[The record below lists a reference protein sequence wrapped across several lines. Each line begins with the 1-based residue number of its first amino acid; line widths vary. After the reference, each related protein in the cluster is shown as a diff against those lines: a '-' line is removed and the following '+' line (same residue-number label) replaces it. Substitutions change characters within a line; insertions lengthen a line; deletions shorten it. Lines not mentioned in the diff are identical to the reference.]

1 MKEIRLYDYQEEMM
15 ERIDMA
21 FRSYQSVMVQ
31 MPTGTGKTILLAEVV
46 KREKLKGKNPEKVK
60 NEKLKVKNPCVWI
73 VVHRW
78 ELVDQIEKTLA
89 KQLDFSLFTFP
100 FSLKPRVFSIQW
112 LSKHYHELEEKP
124 SLIIIDEAHHAV
136 AKTYKEVMDAY
147 PEARKMGLTAT
158 PCRLDRRGFT
168 DLFDVLLQSW
178 PTKKFIA
185 DGRLSLYDYMSIKAD
200 SIDQRV
206 VLGLTKRGAD
216 GDFSLKEMS
225 EKLDVQPSIE
235 RLCDTILRYAPNK
248 KGIVYAIDIKHA
260 EHIAEY
266 YREHGLNA
274 VAISSKTPAEERKR
288 IIEIFR
294 NTNDHELSND
304 LNTKDHEL
312 SNDLN
317 TNDHELSTNLTTNCH
332 ELSSNCR
339 QFKTQNSK
347 IQNRLCRQ
355 FKTQNSKLKILITV
369 DLFGEGFDCP
379 DVEFIQLA
387 RPTLSLAKYLQQVG
401 RGMRVF
407 EGKKFCLILDNVG
420 LYRLFGLPSDERD
433 WQSMFEGQIAGKGNI
448 TQAEE
453 QYGVVAYSIRDE
465 RQRITSDN
473 QTELITVMT
482 HEGQRM
488 DLDAAYG
495 YEIKE
500 NEDGLL
506 GIVDKD
512 GNEVLPCVYNK
523 VELKAYGIA
532 KLHSR
537 RKIDRERPWIDLWN
551 GIRFVRRP
559 KMERCGYLDFC
570 TTDGIKLYPRVK
582 TRKMGDDDFVLPDAL
597 TYGIDKGVQFRTF
610 YIQPSEPDKLYSF
623 KDKMDDVQL
632 WEDEYGNWVY
642 KKGNEALLHQISKEE
657 WQAKKDVWT
666 EDVER
671 YNNNVSQNIM
681 YFKPKI
687 NLKHT
692 YGYTSR
698 LLSDFE
704 EIDMRIEQRPNGTVQ
719 VYYRENKFCT
729 RKSAGVYAKV
739 FPQAYDIRVVQNV
752 DGKYLIRT
760 KMFEPFEK
768 PEPKYDFAELLD
780 NVILHF
786 IEKGKDYW
794 VYLENNVC
802 FMKKPELVTIGFLNF
817 FKMDNV
823 YVEMSPFNN
832 QTYRR
837 AEIRMDKDIC
847 FLGNKDVLSKPLSRC
862 WRKHY
867 YIYRRYTDGKRFIL
881 SESKNVEE
889 CDALY
894 DLYYDGENPPIFKKR
909 KKSCEL

>member
-1 MKEIRLYDYQEEMM
+1 MKEIRLYNYQAEMK
-15 ERIDMA
+15 ERIDVA
-21 FRSYQSVMVQ
+21 FRSYRSVMVQ
-31 MPTGTGKTILLAEVV
+31 MPTGTGKTVLLSEVV
-46 KREKLKGKNPEKVK
+46 KGEEQR
-60 NEKLKVKNPCVWI
+60 VKNPWVWI
-73 VVHRW
+73 VVHRR
-78 ELVDQIEKTLA
+78 ELVEQIRDTLDSMLSCPYST
-89 KQLDFSLFTFP
+89 LDTTSPLL
-100 FSLKPRVFSIQW
+100 SENSRIKVMSIQW
-112 LSKHYHELEEKP
+112 LSRHYQDMAEKP
-124 SLIIIDEAHHAV
+124 SLIVIDEAHHAV
-136 AKTYKEVMDAY
+136 AKTYAEVMNAY
-147 PEARKMGLTAT
+147 PEARKLGVTAT
-158 PCRLDRRGFT
+158 PCRLNKKGFT

-200 SIDQRV
+200 SIDQRMV
-206 VLGLTKRGAD
+206 FGLTKRGAD

-235 RLCDTILRYAPNK
+235 RLCDTILRYASNK

-260 EHIAEY
+260 EHIAEQ
-266 YREHGLNA
+266 YRVHGIHA
-274 VAISSKTPAEERKR
+274 VAISSKTPNDERR
-288 IIEIFR
+288 
-294 NTNDHELSND
+294 
-304 LNTKDHEL
+304 
-312 SNDLN
+312 
-317 TNDHELSTNLTTNCH
+317 LTIDN
-332 ELSSNCR
+332 
-339 QFKTQNSK
+339 FKAGL
-347 IQNRLCRQ
+347 IQVLVN
-355 FKTQNSKLKILITV
+355 V

-433 WQSMFEGQIAGKGNI
+433 WLSMFEGQIAGKGNI

-453 QYGVVAYSIRDE
+453 QYGVVAYSIREE
-465 RQRITSDN
+465 RLSITSDS

-495 YEIKE
+495 YEIKG

-551 GIRFVRRP
+551 GVRFVRRP
-559 KMERCGYLDFC
+559 KMEHYGYLDFC

-582 TRKMGDDDFVLPDAL
+582 TRRMGDDDFVLPDAL
-597 TYGIDKGVQFRTF
+597 TYGIDKGLQFRTF

-632 WEDEYGNWVY
+632 WEDECGNWGY
-642 KKGNEALLHQISKEE
+642 KKGNEALLHLISKEE

-666 EDVER
+666 EDVEK
-671 YNNNVSQNIM
+671 YDNNVCQNIM

-687 NLKHT
+687 DMKYT
-692 YGYTSR
+692 YCYTSR

-704 EIDMRIEQRPNGTVQ
+704 EIDLRTEQRTNGTVQ
-719 VYYRENKFCT
+719 VYYRENNFCT

-752 DGKYLIRT
+752 NGKYLIRT

-768 PEPKYDFAELLD
+768 PEPEYDFAELLD
-780 NVILHF
+780 NVILHY

-802 FMKKPELVTIGFLNF
+802 FLKKPELVTIGFLNF

-837 AEIRMDKDIC
+837 TEIRMDKDIC
-847 FLGNKDVLSKPLSRC
+847 FLGNKEVLFKPLSKF

-867 YIYRRYTDGKRFIL
+867 YIYRRYADGKRFIL
-881 SESKNVEE
+881 SESEHVEE

-909 KKSCEL
+909 KKRYEL

>member
-1 MKEIRLYDYQEEMM
+1 MKEIRLYNYQTEMK
-15 ERIDMA
+15 ERIDVA
-21 FRSYQSVMVQ
+21 FRSYRSVMVQ
-31 MPTGTGKTILLAEVV
+31 MPTGTGKTVLLSEVV
-46 KREKLKGKNPEKVK
+46 KSEEQR
-60 NEKLKVKNPCVWI
+60 VKNPWVWI
-73 VVHRW
+73 VVHRR
-78 ELVDQIEKTLA
+78 ELVEQIRDTLDTMLSCPYST
-89 KQLDFSLFTFP
+89 LDTTSPLL
-100 FSLKPRVFSIQW
+100 SENSRIKVMSIQW
-112 LSKHYHELEEKP
+112 LSRHYQDMAEKP
-124 SLIIIDEAHHAV
+124 SLIVIDEAHHAV
-136 AKTYKEVMDAY
+136 AKTYAEVMNAY
-147 PEARKMGLTAT
+147 PEARKLGVTAT
-158 PCRLDRRGFT
+158 PCRLNKKGFT

-200 SIDQRV
+200 SIDQRMV
-206 VLGLTKRGAD
+206 FGLTKRGAD

-235 RLCDTILRYAPNK
+235 RLCDTILRYASNK
-248 KGIVYAIDIKHA
+248 KGIVYAIDINHA
-260 EHIAEY
+260 EHIAEQ
-266 YREHGLNA
+266 YRVHGIHA
-274 VAISSKTPAEERKR
+274 VAISSKTPNDERR
-288 IIEIFR
+288 
-294 NTNDHELSND
+294 
-304 LNTKDHEL
+304 
-312 SNDLN
+312 
-317 TNDHELSTNLTTNCH
+317 LTIDN
-332 ELSSNCR
+332 
-339 QFKTQNSK
+339 FKAGL
-347 IQNRLCRQ
+347 IQVLVN
-355 FKTQNSKLKILITV
+355 V

-433 WQSMFEGQIAGKGNI
+433 WLSMFEGQIAGKGNI

-453 QYGVVAYSIRDE
+453 QYGVVAYSIREE
-465 RQRITSDN
+465 RLSITSDS

-495 YEIKE
+495 YEIKG

-551 GIRFVRRP
+551 GVRFVRRP
-559 KMERCGYLDFC
+559 KMEHCGYLDFC

-582 TRKMGDDDFVLPDAL
+582 TRRMGDDDFVLPDAL
-597 TYGIDKGVQFRTF
+597 KYGIDKGLQFRTF

-632 WEDEYGNWVY
+632 WEDECGNWGY
-642 KKGNEALLHQISKEE
+642 KKGNEALLHLISKEE

-671 YNNNVSQNIM
+671 FNNNVCQNIM

-687 NLKHT
+687 DMKYT

-704 EIDMRIEQRPNGTVQ
+704 EIDLRTEQRTNGTVQ
-719 VYYRENKFCT
+719 VYYRENNFCT

-752 DGKYLIRT
+752 NGKYLIRT

-768 PEPKYDFAELLD
+768 PEPEYDFAELLD
-780 NVILHF
+780 NVILHY

-802 FMKKPELVTIGFLNF
+802 FLKKPELVTIGFLNF
-817 FKMDNV
+817 FEMDNV

-847 FLGNKDVLSKPLSRC
+847 FLGNKEVLFKPLSKF

-867 YIYRRYTDGKRFIL
+867 YIYRRYADGKRFIL
-881 SESKNVEE
+881 SESEHVEE

-909 KKSCEL
+909 KKRYEL

>member
-1 MKEIRLYDYQEEMM
+1 MKEIRLYNYQAEMK
-15 ERIDMA
+15 ERIDVA
-21 FRSYQSVMVQ
+21 FRSYRSVMVQ
-31 MPTGTGKTILLAEVV
+31 MPTGTGKTVLLSEVV
-46 KREKLKGKNPEKVK
+46 KGEEQR
-60 NEKLKVKNPCVWI
+60 VKNPWVWI
-73 VVHRW
+73 VVHRR
-78 ELVDQIEKTLA
+78 ELVEQIRYTLNTMLSCPYST
-89 KQLDFSLFTFP
+89 LDTTSSLL
-100 FSLKPRVFSIQW
+100 SENSRIKVMSIQW
-112 LSKHYHELEEKP
+112 LSRHYQDMAEKP
-124 SLIIIDEAHHAV
+124 SLIVIDEAHHAV
-136 AKTYKEVMDAY
+136 AKTYAEVMNAY
-147 PEARKMGLTAT
+147 PEARKLGVTAT
-158 PCRLDRRGFT
+158 PCRLNKKGFT

-200 SIDQRV
+200 SIDQRMV
-206 VLGLTKRGAD
+206 FGLTKRGAD

-235 RLCDTILRYAPNK
+235 RLCDTILRYASNK

-260 EHIAEY
+260 EHIAEQ
-266 YREHGLNA
+266 YRVHGIHA
-274 VAISSKTPAEERKR
+274 VAISSKTPNDERR
-288 IIEIFR
+288 
-294 NTNDHELSND
+294 
-304 LNTKDHEL
+304 
-312 SNDLN
+312 
-317 TNDHELSTNLTTNCH
+317 LTIDK
-332 ELSSNCR
+332 
-339 QFKTQNSK
+339 FKAGL
-347 IQNRLCRQ
+347 IQVLVN
-355 FKTQNSKLKILITV
+355 V

-420 LYRLFGLPSDERD
+420 LYRLVGLPSDERD
-433 WQSMFEGQIAGKGNI
+433 WLSMFEGQIAGKGNI

-453 QYGVVAYSIRDE
+453 QYGVVAYSIREE
-465 RQRITSDN
+465 RLSITSDS

-495 YEIKE
+495 YEIKG

-551 GIRFVRRP
+551 GVRFVRRP
-559 KMERCGYLDFC
+559 KMEHYGYLDFC

-582 TRKMGDDDFVLPDAL
+582 TRRMGDDDFVLPDAL
-597 TYGIDKGVQFRTF
+597 TYGIDKGLQFRTF

-704 EIDMRIEQRPNGTVQ
+704 EIDMRIEQRTNGTVQ
-719 VYYRENKFCT
+719 VYYRENIFCT

-847 FLGNKDVLSKPLSRC
+847 FLGNKDVLFKPLSRY

-909 KKSCEL
+909 KKSYEL

>member
-1 MKEIRLYDYQEEMM
+1 MKEIRLYNYQTEMK
-15 ERIDMA
+15 ERIDVA
-21 FRSYQSVMVQ
+21 FRSYRSVMVQ
-31 MPTGTGKTILLAEVV
+31 MPTGTGKTVLLSEVV
-46 KREKLKGKNPEKVK
+46 KSEERR
-60 NEKLKVKNPCVWI
+60 VKNPWVWI
-73 VVHRW
+73 VVHRR
-78 ELVDQIEKTLA
+78 ELVEQIRDTLNTMLSCPYST
-89 KQLDFSLFTFP
+89 LDTTSPLL
-100 FSLKPRVFSIQW
+100 SENSRIKVMSIQW
-112 LSKHYHELEEKP
+112 LSRHYQDMAEKP
-124 SLIIIDEAHHAV
+124 SLIVIDEAHHAV
-136 AKTYKEVMDAY
+136 AKTYAEVMNAY
-147 PEARKMGLTAT
+147 PEAKKLGVTAT
-158 PCRLDRRGFT
+158 PCRLNKKGFT

-200 SIDQRV
+200 SIDQRMV
-206 VLGLTKRGAD
+206 FGLTKRGAD

-260 EHIAEY
+260 EHIAEQ
-266 YREHGLNA
+266 YRVHGIHA
-274 VAISSKTPAEERKR
+274 VAISSKTPNDERR
-288 IIEIFR
+288 
-294 NTNDHELSND
+294 
-304 LNTKDHEL
+304 
-312 SNDLN
+312 
-317 TNDHELSTNLTTNCH
+317 LTIDK
-332 ELSSNCR
+332 
-339 QFKTQNSK
+339 FKAGL
-347 IQNRLCRQ
+347 IQVLVN
-355 FKTQNSKLKILITV
+355 V

-433 WQSMFEGQIAGKGNI
+433 WLSMFEGQIAGKGNI

-453 QYGVVAYSIRDE
+453 QYGVVAYSIREE
-465 RQRITSDN
+465 RLSITSDS

-488 DLDAAYG
+488 NLDAAYG
-495 YEIKE
+495 YEIKG

-512 GNEVLPCVYNK
+512 GNEVEPCVYNK

-551 GIRFVRRP
+551 GVRFVRRP
-559 KMERCGYLDFC
+559 KMEHCGYLDFC

-582 TRKMGDDDFVLPDAL
+582 TRRMGDDDFVLPDAL
-597 TYGIDKGVQFRTF
+597 TYGIDKGLQFRTF

-632 WEDEYGNWVY
+632 WEDECGNWGY
-642 KKGNEALLHQISKEE
+642 KKGNEALLHLISKEK

-671 YNNNVSQNIM
+671 FNNNVSQNIM

-687 NLKHT
+687 DMKYT

-704 EIDMRIEQRPNGTVQ
+704 EIDLRTEQRTNGTVQ
-719 VYYRENKFCT
+719 VYYRENNFCT

-752 DGKYLIRT
+752 NGKYLIRT
-760 KMFEPFEK
+760 KMFESFEK
-768 PEPKYDFAELLD
+768 PEPEYDFAELLD
-780 NVILHF
+780 NVILHY

-802 FMKKPELVTIGFLNF
+802 FLKKPELVTIGFLKF

-847 FLGNKDVLSKPLSRC
+847 FLGNKEVLFKPLSKF

-867 YIYRRYTDGKRFIL
+867 YIYRRYADGKRFIL
-881 SESKNVEE
+881 SESEHVEE

-909 KKSCEL
+909 KKRYEL

>member
-1 MKEIRLYDYQEEMM
+1 MKEIRLYNYQTEMK
-15 ERIDMA
+15 ERIDVA
-21 FRSYQSVMVQ
+21 FRSYRSVMVQ
-31 MPTGTGKTILLAEVV
+31 MPTGTGKTVLLSEVV
-46 KREKLKGKNPEKVK
+46 KGEEQR
-60 NEKLKVKNPCVWI
+60 VKNPWVWI
-73 VVHRW
+73 VVHRR
-78 ELVDQIEKTLA
+78 ELVEQIRDTLDTMLSCPYST
-89 KQLDFSLFTFP
+89 LDTTSPLL
-100 FSLKPRVFSIQW
+100 SENSRIKVMSIQW
-112 LSKHYHELEEKP
+112 LSRHYQDMAEKP
-124 SLIIIDEAHHAV
+124 SLIVIDEAHHAV
-136 AKTYKEVMDAY
+136 AKTYAEVMNAY
-147 PEARKMGLTAT
+147 PEARKLGVTAT
-158 PCRLDRRGFT
+158 PCRLNKKGLT

-200 SIDQRV
+200 SIDQRMV
-206 VLGLTKRGAD
+206 FGLTKRGAD

-235 RLCDTILRYAPNK
+235 RLCDTILRYASNK

-260 EHIAEY
+260 EHIAEQ
-266 YREHGLNA
+266 YRVHGIHA
-274 VAISSKTPAEERKR
+274 VAISSKTPNDERR
-288 IIEIFR
+288 
-294 NTNDHELSND
+294 
-304 LNTKDHEL
+304 
-312 SNDLN
+312 
-317 TNDHELSTNLTTNCH
+317 LTIDK
-332 ELSSNCR
+332 
-339 QFKTQNSK
+339 FKAGL
-347 IQNRLCRQ
+347 IQVLVN
-355 FKTQNSKLKILITV
+355 V

-433 WQSMFEGQIAGKGNI
+433 WLSMFEGQIAGKGNI

-453 QYGVVAYSIRDE
+453 QYGVVAYSIREE
-465 RQRITSDN
+465 RLSITSDS

-495 YEIKE
+495 YEIKG

-551 GIRFVRRP
+551 GVRFVRRP
-559 KMERCGYLDFC
+559 KMEHCGYLDFC

-582 TRKMGDDDFVLPDAL
+582 TRRMGNDDFVLPDAL
-597 TYGIDKGVQFRTF
+597 TYGIDKGLQFRTF

-623 KDKMDDVQL
+623 IDKMDDVQL
-632 WEDEYGNWVY
+632 WEDECGNWGY
-642 KKGNEALLHQISKEE
+642 KKGNEVLLHLISKEE

-671 YNNNVSQNIM
+671 FNNNVCQNIM

-687 NLKHT
+687 DMKYT

-704 EIDMRIEQRPNGTVQ
+704 EIDLRTEQRTNGTVQ
-719 VYYRENKFCT
+719 VYYRENNFCT

-752 DGKYLIRT
+752 NGKYLIRT

-768 PEPKYDFAELLD
+768 PEPEYDFAELLD
-780 NVILHF
+780 NVILHY

-802 FMKKPELVTIGFLNF
+802 FLKKPELVTIGFLNF

-837 AEIRMDKDIC
+837 TEIRMDKDIC
-847 FLGNKDVLSKPLSRC
+847 FLGNKEVLFKPLSKF

-867 YIYRRYTDGKRFIL
+867 YIYRRYADGKRFIL
-881 SESKNVEE
+881 SESEHVEE

-909 KKSCEL
+909 KKRYEL

>member
-1 MKEIRLYDYQEEMM
+1 MPTQRLVKKYPRCGCRDEVEMKEIRLYDYQAEMK
-15 ERIDMA
+15 ERIDTA

-31 MPTGTGKTILLAEVV
+31 MPTGTGKTVLLSEVV
-46 KREKLKGKNPEKVK
+46 KSEERR
-60 NEKLKVKNPCVWI
+60 VKNPWVWI
-73 VVHRW
+73 VVHRR
-78 ELVDQIEKTLA
+78 ELVEQIMKTLDTMLSSPSSTPDTTSPLLSENSRI
-89 KQLDFSLFTFP
+89 K
-100 FSLKPRVFSIQW
+100 VMSIQW
-112 LSKHYHELEEKP
+112 LSRHYQDMAERP
-124 SLIIIDEAHHAV
+124 SLIVIDEAHHAV
-136 AKTYKEVMDAY
+136 AKTYAEVMNAY
-147 PEARKMGLTAT
+147 PEAKKLGVTAT
-158 PCRLDRRGFT
+158 PCRLNKKGFT
-168 DLFDVLLQSW
+168 DLFNVLLQSW

-200 SIDQRV
+200 SIDQRMV
-206 VLGLTKRGAD
+206 FGLTKRGAD

-260 EHIAEY
+260 EHIAEH
-266 YREHGLNA
+266 YREHGINA
-274 VAISSKTPAEERKR
+274 VAISSKTPNDERR
-288 IIEIFR
+288 
-294 NTNDHELSND
+294 
-304 LNTKDHEL
+304 
-312 SNDLN
+312 
-317 TNDHELSTNLTTNCH
+317 LTIDK
-332 ELSSNCR
+332 
-339 QFKTQNSK
+339 FKTGQ
-347 IQNRLCRQ
+347 IQVLVN
-355 FKTQNSKLKILITV
+355 V

-433 WQSMFEGQIAGKGNI
+433 WQTMFEGQIAGKGNI

-453 QYGVVAYSIRDE
+453 QYGVVAYSIRDKS
-465 RQRITSDN
+465 QRITSDT

-488 DLDAAYG
+488 DLNAAYG

-582 TRKMGDDDFVLPDAL
+582 TRRMNDDDFILPDAL
-597 TYGIDKGVQFRTF
+597 TYGIDKGLQFRTF

-632 WEDEYGNWVY
+632 WEDESGNWVY

-687 NLKHT
+687 NMKYT

-698 LLSDFE
+698 LLSNFE
-704 EIDMRIEQRPNGTVQ
+704 EVDMRIEQRTNGTVQ

-768 PEPKYDFAELLD
+768 LEPKYDFAELLD
-780 NVILHF
+780 NVILHY

-802 FMKKPELVTIGFLNF
+802 FIKKPELVTIGFLNF

-847 FLGNKDVLSKPLSRC
+847 FLGNKEVLFKPLSRY

-909 KKSCEL
+909 KKSYEL

>member
-1 MKEIRLYDYQEEMM
+1 MKEIRLYNYQTEMK
-15 ERIDMA
+15 ERIDVA
-21 FRSYQSVMVQ
+21 FRSYRSVMVQ
-31 MPTGTGKTILLAEVV
+31 MPTGTGKTVLLSEVV
-46 KREKLKGKNPEKVK
+46 KSEEQR
-60 NEKLKVKNPCVWI
+60 VKNPLVWI
-73 VVHRW
+73 VVHRR
-78 ELVDQIEKTLA
+78 ELVEQIRNTLNTMLSCPYST
-89 KQLDFSLFTFP
+89 LDTTSPLL
-100 FSLKPRVFSIQW
+100 SEISRIKVMSIQW
-112 LSKHYHELEEKP
+112 LSRHYQNMAEKP
-124 SLIIIDEAHHAV
+124 SLIVIDEAHHAV
-136 AKTYKEVMDAY
+136 AKTYAEVMNAY
-147 PEARKMGLTAT
+147 PEAKKLGVTAT
-158 PCRLDRRGFT
+158 PCRLNKKGFT

-200 SIDQRV
+200 SIDQRMV
-206 VLGLTKRGAD
+206 FGLTKRGAD

-235 RLCDTILRYAPNK
+235 RLCDTILRYASNK

-260 EHIAEY
+260 EHIAEQ
-266 YREHGLNA
+266 YRVHGIHA
-274 VAISSKTPAEERKR
+274 VAISSKTPNDERR
-288 IIEIFR
+288 
-294 NTNDHELSND
+294 
-304 LNTKDHEL
+304 
-312 SNDLN
+312 
-317 TNDHELSTNLTTNCH
+317 LTIDK
-332 ELSSNCR
+332 
-339 QFKTQNSK
+339 FKAGL
-347 IQNRLCRQ
+347 IQVLVN
-355 FKTQNSKLKILITV
+355 V

-433 WQSMFEGQIAGKGNI
+433 WLSMFEGQIAGKGNI

-453 QYGVVAYSIRDE
+453 QYGIVAYSIREE
-465 RQRITSDN
+465 RLSITSDS

-495 YEIKE
+495 YEIKG

-551 GIRFVRRP
+551 GIRFVRKP
-559 KMERCGYLDFC
+559 KMEHCGYLDFC

-582 TRKMGDDDFVLPDAL
+582 TRRMGDDDFVLPDAL
-597 TYGIDKGVQFRTF
+597 TYGIDKGLQFRTF
-610 YIQPSEPDKLYSF
+610 FIQPSEPDKLYSF

-632 WEDEYGNWVY
+632 WEDECGNWGY
-642 KKGNEALLHQISKEE
+642 KKGNEALLHLISKEE

-671 YNNNVSQNIM
+671 FNNNVCQNIM

-687 NLKHT
+687 DMKYT

-704 EIDMRIEQRPNGTVQ
+704 EIDLRTEQRTNGTVQ
-719 VYYRENKFCT
+719 VYCRENNFCT

-752 DGKYLIRT
+752 NGKYLIRT

-768 PEPKYDFAELLD
+768 PEPEYDFAELLD
-780 NVILHF
+780 NVILHY

-802 FMKKPELVTIGFLNF
+802 FLKKPELVTIGFLNF

-847 FLGNKDVLSKPLSRC
+847 FLGNKEVLFKPLSKF

-867 YIYRRYTDGKRFIL
+867 YIYRRYADGKRFIL
-881 SESKNVEE
+881 SESEHAE
-889 CDALY
+889 GCDALY

-909 KKSCEL
+909 KKRYEL

>member
-1 MKEIRLYDYQEEMM
+1 MRTRRLVKKYPQCGCREEVDMKEIRLYNYQAEMK
-15 ERIDMA
+15 ERIDVA

-31 MPTGTGKTILLAEVV
+31 MPTGTGKTVLLSEVV
-46 KREKLKGKNPEKVK
+46 KGEEQR
-60 NEKLKVKNPCVWI
+60 VKNPWVWI
-73 VVHRW
+73 VVHRR
-78 ELVDQIEKTLA
+78 ELVEQIRDTLNTMLSCPYST
-89 KQLDFSLFTFP
+89 LDTTSPLL
-100 FSLKPRVFSIQW
+100 SENSRIKVMSIQW
-112 LSKHYHELEEKP
+112 LSRHYQDMAEKP
-124 SLIIIDEAHHAV
+124 SLIVIDEAHHAV
-136 AKTYKEVMDAY
+136 AKTYAEVMNAY
-147 PEARKMGLTAT
+147 PEARKLGVTAT
-158 PCRLDRRGFT
+158 PCRLNKKGFT

-200 SIDQRV
+200 SIDQRMV
-206 VLGLTKRGAD
+206 FGLTKRGAD

-235 RLCDTILRYAPNK
+235 RLCDTILRYASNK

-260 EHIAEY
+260 EHIAEQ
-266 YREHGLNA
+266 YRVHGIHA
-274 VAISSKTPAEERKR
+274 VAISSKTPNDERR
-288 IIEIFR
+288 
-294 NTNDHELSND
+294 
-304 LNTKDHEL
+304 
-312 SNDLN
+312 
-317 TNDHELSTNLTTNCH
+317 LTIDK
-332 ELSSNCR
+332 
-339 QFKTQNSK
+339 FKAGL
-347 IQNRLCRQ
+347 IQVLVN
-355 FKTQNSKLKILITV
+355 V

-433 WQSMFEGQIAGKGNI
+433 WLSMFEGQIAGKGNI

-453 QYGVVAYSIRDE
+453 QYGVVAYSIREE
-465 RQRITSDN
+465 RLSITSDS

-495 YEIKE
+495 YEIKG

-551 GIRFVRRP
+551 GVRFVRRP
-559 KMERCGYLDFC
+559 KMEHYGYLDFC

-582 TRKMGDDDFVLPDAL
+582 TRRMGDDDFVLPDAL
-597 TYGIDKGVQFRTF
+597 KYGIDKGLQFRTF

-632 WEDEYGNWVY
+632 WEDECGNWGY
-642 KKGNEALLHQISKEE
+642 KKGNEALLHLISKEE

-666 EDVER
+666 EDVEK
-671 YNNNVSQNIM
+671 YDNNVSQNIM

-687 NLKHT
+687 DMKYT

-704 EIDMRIEQRPNGTVQ
+704 EIDLRTEQRTNGTVQ
-719 VYYRENKFCT
+719 VSYRENNFCT
-729 RKSAGVYAKV
+729 RKSAGVYAKF

-752 DGKYLIRT
+752 NGKYLIRT

-768 PEPKYDFAELLD
+768 PEPEYDFAELLD
-780 NVILHF
+780 NVILHY

-802 FMKKPELVTIGFLNF
+802 FLKKPELVTIGFLNF

-847 FLGNKDVLSKPLSRC
+847 FLGNKEVLFKPLSKF

-867 YIYRRYTDGKRFIL
+867 YIYRRYADGKRFIL
-881 SESKNVEE
+881 SESEHVEE

-909 KKSCEL
+909 KKRYEL

>member
-1 MKEIRLYDYQEEMM
+1 MKEIRLYNYQAEMK
-15 ERIDMA
+15 ERIDVA
-21 FRSYQSVMVQ
+21 FRSYRSVMVQ
-31 MPTGTGKTILLAEVV
+31 MPTGTGKTVLLSEVV
-46 KREKLKGKNPEKVK
+46 KSEEQR
-60 NEKLKVKNPCVWI
+60 VKNPWVWI
-73 VVHRW
+73 VVHRR
-78 ELVDQIEKTLA
+78 ELVEQIRDTLNTMLSCPYST
-89 KQLDFSLFTFP
+89 LDTTSPLL
-100 FSLKPRVFSIQW
+100 SENSRIKVMSIQW
-112 LSKHYHELEEKP
+112 LSRHYQDMAEKP
-124 SLIIIDEAHHAV
+124 SLIVIDEAHHAV
-136 AKTYKEVMDAY
+136 AKTYAEVMNAY
-147 PEARKMGLTAT
+147 PEARKLGVTAT
-158 PCRLDRRGFT
+158 PCRLNKKGFT

-200 SIDQRV
+200 SIDQRMV
-206 VLGLTKRGAD
+206 FGLTKRGAD

-260 EHIAEY
+260 EHIAEQ
-266 YREHGLNA
+266 YRVHGIHA
-274 VAISSKTPAEERKR
+274 VAISSKTPNDERR
-288 IIEIFR
+288 
-294 NTNDHELSND
+294 
-304 LNTKDHEL
+304 
-312 SNDLN
+312 
-317 TNDHELSTNLTTNCH
+317 LTIDK
-332 ELSSNCR
+332 
-339 QFKTQNSK
+339 FKAGL
-347 IQNRLCRQ
+347 IQVLVN
-355 FKTQNSKLKILITV
+355 V

-433 WQSMFEGQIAGKGNI
+433 WLSMFEGQIAGKGNI

-453 QYGVVAYSIRDE
+453 QYGVVAYSIREE
-465 RQRITSDN
+465 RLSITSDS

-495 YEIKE
+495 YEIKG

-551 GIRFVRRP
+551 GVRFVRRP
-559 KMERCGYLDFC
+559 KMEHYGYLDFC

-582 TRKMGDDDFVLPDAL
+582 TRRMGDDDFVLPDAL
-597 TYGIDKGVQFRTF
+597 TYGIDKGLQFRTF

-632 WEDEYGNWVY
+632 WEDECGNWGY
-642 KKGNEALLHQISKEE
+642 KKGNEALLHLISKEE

-666 EDVER
+666 EDVEK
-671 YNNNVSQNIM
+671 YDNNVSQNIM

-687 NLKHT
+687 DMKYT
-692 YGYTSR
+692 YCYTSR

-704 EIDMRIEQRPNGTVQ
+704 EIDLRTEQRTNGTVQ
-719 VYYRENKFCT
+719 VYYLENNFCT

-752 DGKYLIRT
+752 NGKYLIRT

-768 PEPKYDFAELLD
+768 PEPEYDFAELLD
-780 NVILHF
+780 NVILHY

-794 VYLENNVC
+794 VYLENNMC
-802 FMKKPELVTIGFLNF
+802 FLKKPELVTIGFLNF

-847 FLGNKDVLSKPLSRC
+847 FLGNKEVLFKPLSKF

-867 YIYRRYTDGKRFIL
+867 YIYRRYADGKRFIL
-881 SESKNVEE
+881 SESEHVEE

-894 DLYYDGENPPIFKKR
+894 DFYYDGENPPIFKKR
-909 KKSCEL
+909 KKRYEL

>member
-1 MKEIRLYDYQEEMM
+1 MKEIRLYNYQAEMK
-15 ERIDMA
+15 ERIDVA

-31 MPTGTGKTILLAEVV
+31 MPTGTGKTVLLSEVV
-46 KREKLKGKNPEKVK
+46 KGEEQR
-60 NEKLKVKNPCVWI
+60 VKNPWVWI
-73 VVHRW
+73 VVHRR
-78 ELVDQIEKTLA
+78 ELVEQIRDTLNTMLSCPYST
-89 KQLDFSLFTFP
+89 LDTTSPLL
-100 FSLKPRVFSIQW
+100 SENSRIKVMSIQW
-112 LSKHYHELEEKP
+112 LSRHYQDMAEKP
-124 SLIIIDEAHHAV
+124 SLIVIDEAHHAV
-136 AKTYKEVMDAY
+136 AKTYAEVMNAY
-147 PEARKMGLTAT
+147 PEARKLGVTAT
-158 PCRLDRRGFT
+158 PCRLNKKGFT

-200 SIDQRV
+200 SIDQRMV
-206 VLGLTKRGAD
+206 FGLTKRGAD

-235 RLCDTILRYAPNK
+235 RLCDTILRYASNK

-260 EHIAEY
+260 EHIAEQ
-266 YREHGLNA
+266 YRVHGIHA
-274 VAISSKTPAEERKR
+274 VAISSKTPNDERR
-288 IIEIFR
+288 
-294 NTNDHELSND
+294 
-304 LNTKDHEL
+304 
-312 SNDLN
+312 
-317 TNDHELSTNLTTNCH
+317 LTIDK
-332 ELSSNCR
+332 
-339 QFKTQNSK
+339 FKAGL
-347 IQNRLCRQ
+347 IQVLVN
-355 FKTQNSKLKILITV
+355 V

-433 WQSMFEGQIAGKGNI
+433 WLSMFEGQIAGKGNI

-453 QYGVVAYSIRDE
+453 QYGVVAYSIREE
-465 RQRITSDN
+465 RLSITSDS

-495 YEIKE
+495 YEIKG

-551 GIRFVRRP
+551 GVRFVRRP
-559 KMERCGYLDFC
+559 KMEHYGYLDFC

-582 TRKMGDDDFVLPDAL
+582 TRRMGDDDFVLPDAL
-597 TYGIDKGVQFRTF
+597 KYGIDKGLQFRTF

-632 WEDEYGNWVY
+632 WEDECGNWGY
-642 KKGNEALLHQISKEE
+642 KKGNEALLHLISKEE

-666 EDVER
+666 EDVEK
-671 YNNNVSQNIM
+671 YDNNVSQNIM

-687 NLKHT
+687 DMKYT

-704 EIDMRIEQRPNGTVQ
+704 EIDLRTEQRTNGTVQ
-719 VYYRENKFCT
+719 VSYRENNFCT
-729 RKSAGVYAKV
+729 RKSAGVYAKF

-752 DGKYLIRT
+752 NGKYLIRT

-768 PEPKYDFAELLD
+768 PEPEYDFAELLD
-780 NVILHF
+780 NVILHY

-802 FMKKPELVTIGFLNF
+802 FLKKPELVTIGFLNF

-847 FLGNKDVLSKPLSRC
+847 FLGNKEVLFKPLSKF

-867 YIYRRYTDGKRFIL
+867 YIYRRYADGKRFIL
-881 SESKNVEE
+881 SESEHVEE

-909 KKSCEL
+909 KKRYEL

>member
-1 MKEIRLYDYQEEMM
+1 MKEIRLYNYQAEMK
-15 ERIDMA
+15 ERIDVA
-21 FRSYQSVMVQ
+21 FRSYRSVMVQ
-31 MPTGTGKTILLAEVV
+31 MPTGTGKTVLLSEIV
-46 KREKLKGKNPEKVK
+46 KGEEQR
-60 NEKLKVKNPCVWI
+60 VKNPWVWI
-73 VVHRW
+73 VVHRR
-78 ELVDQIEKTLA
+78 ELVEQIRDTLNSMLSCPYST
-89 KQLDFSLFTFP
+89 LDTTSPLL
-100 FSLKPRVFSIQW
+100 SENSRIKVMSIQW
-112 LSKHYHELEEKP
+112 LSRHYQDMAEKP
-124 SLIIIDEAHHAV
+124 SLIVIDEAHHAV
-136 AKTYKEVMDAY
+136 AKTYAEVMNAY
-147 PEARKMGLTAT
+147 PEAKKLGVTAT
-158 PCRLDRRGFT
+158 PCRLNKKGFT

-200 SIDQRV
+200 SIDQRMV
-206 VLGLTKRGAD
+206 FGLTKRGAD

-260 EHIAEY
+260 EHIAEQ
-266 YREHGLNA
+266 YRVHGIHA
-274 VAISSKTPAEERKR
+274 VAISSKTPNYERR
-288 IIEIFR
+288 
-294 NTNDHELSND
+294 
-304 LNTKDHEL
+304 
-312 SNDLN
+312 
-317 TNDHELSTNLTTNCH
+317 LTIDK
-332 ELSSNCR
+332 
-339 QFKTQNSK
+339 FKAGL
-347 IQNRLCRQ
+347 IQVLVN
-355 FKTQNSKLKILITV
+355 V

-433 WQSMFEGQIAGKGNI
+433 WLSMFEGQIAGKGNI

-453 QYGVVAYSIRDE
+453 QYGVVAYSIREE
-465 RQRITSDN
+465 RLSITSDS

-495 YEIKE
+495 YEIKG

-551 GIRFVRRP
+551 GVRFVRRP
-559 KMERCGYLDFC
+559 KMEHCGYLDFC

-582 TRKMGDDDFVLPDAL
+582 TRRMGDDDFVLPDAL
-597 TYGIDKGVQFRTF
+597 TYGIDKGLQFRTF

-623 KDKMDDVQL
+623 IDKMDDVQL
-632 WEDEYGNWVY
+632 WEDECGNWGY
-642 KKGNEALLHQISKEE
+642 KKGNEALLYLISKEE

-671 YNNNVSQNIM
+671 FKNNVCQNIM

-687 NLKHT
+687 DMKYT

-704 EIDMRIEQRPNGTVQ
+704 EIDLRTEQRTNGTVQ
-719 VYYRENKFCT
+719 VYYRENNFCT

-752 DGKYLIRT
+752 NGKYLIRT

-768 PEPKYDFAELLD
+768 PEPEYDFAELLD
-780 NVILHF
+780 NVILHY

-802 FMKKPELVTIGFLNF
+802 FLKKPELVTIGFLNF

-847 FLGNKDVLSKPLSRC
+847 FLGNKEVLFKPLSKF

-867 YIYRRYTDGKRFIL
+867 YIYRRYADGKRFIL
-881 SESKNVEE
+881 SESEHVEE

-909 KKSCEL
+909 KKRYEL

>member
-1 MKEIRLYDYQEEMM
+1 MKEIRLYNYQAEMK
-15 ERIDMA
+15 ERIDVA
-21 FRSYQSVMVQ
+21 FRSYRSVMVQ
-31 MPTGTGKTILLAEVV
+31 MPTGTGKTVLLSEVV
-46 KREKLKGKNPEKVK
+46 KGEEQR
-60 NEKLKVKNPCVWI
+60 VKNPWVWI
-73 VVHRW
+73 VVHRR
-78 ELVDQIEKTLA
+78 ELVEQIRDTLDSMLSCPYST
-89 KQLDFSLFTFP
+89 LDTTSPLL
-100 FSLKPRVFSIQW
+100 SENSRIKVMSIQW
-112 LSKHYHELEEKP
+112 LSRHYLDMAEKP
-124 SLIIIDEAHHAV
+124 SLIVIDEAHHAV
-136 AKTYKEVMDAY
+136 AKTYAEVMNAY
-147 PEARKMGLTAT
+147 PEARKLGVTAT
-158 PCRLDRRGFT
+158 PCRLNKKGFT

-200 SIDQRV
+200 SIDQRMV
-206 VLGLTKRGAD
+206 FGLTKRGAD

-235 RLCDTILRYAPNK
+235 RLCDTILRYASNK

-260 EHIAEY
+260 EHIAEQ
-266 YREHGLNA
+266 YRVHGIHA
-274 VAISSKTPAEERKR
+274 VAISSKTPNDERR
-288 IIEIFR
+288 
-294 NTNDHELSND
+294 
-304 LNTKDHEL
+304 
-312 SNDLN
+312 
-317 TNDHELSTNLTTNCH
+317 LTIDN
-332 ELSSNCR
+332 
-339 QFKTQNSK
+339 FKAGL
-347 IQNRLCRQ
+347 IQVLVN
-355 FKTQNSKLKILITV
+355 V

-433 WQSMFEGQIAGKGNI
+433 WLSMFEGQIAGKGNI

-453 QYGVVAYSIRDE
+453 QYGIVAYSIREE
-465 RQRITSDN
+465 RLSITSDS

-495 YEIKE
+495 YEIKG

-551 GIRFVRRP
+551 GVRFVRRP
-559 KMERCGYLDFC
+559 KMEHYGYLDFC

-582 TRKMGDDDFVLPDAL
+582 TRRMGDDDFVLPDAL
-597 TYGIDKGVQFRTF
+597 KYGIDKGLQFRTF

-632 WEDEYGNWVY
+632 WEDECGNWGY
-642 KKGNEALLHQISKEE
+642 KKGNEALLHLISKEE

-666 EDVER
+666 EDVEK
-671 YNNNVSQNIM
+671 YNNNVCQNIM

-687 NLKHT
+687 DMKYT

-704 EIDMRIEQRPNGTVQ
+704 EIDLRTEQRTNGTVQ
-719 VYYRENKFCT
+719 VYYRENNFCT

-752 DGKYLIRT
+752 NGKYLIRT

-768 PEPKYDFAELLD
+768 PEPEYDFAELLD
-780 NVILHF
+780 NVILHY

-802 FMKKPELVTIGFLNF
+802 FLKKPKLVTIGFLNF

-847 FLGNKDVLSKPLSRC
+847 FLGNKEVLFKPLSKF

-867 YIYRRYTDGKRFIL
+867 YIYRRYADGKRFIL
-881 SESKNVEE
+881 SESEHVEE

-909 KKSCEL
+909 KKRYEL

>member
-1 MKEIRLYDYQEEMM
+1 MKEIRLYNYQAEMK
-15 ERIDMA
+15 ERIDVA
-21 FRSYQSVMVQ
+21 FRSYRSVMVQ
-31 MPTGTGKTILLAEVV
+31 MPTGTGKTVLLSEVV
-46 KREKLKGKNPEKVK
+46 KGEEQR
-60 NEKLKVKNPCVWI
+60 VKNPWVWI
-73 VVHRW
+73 VVHRR
-78 ELVDQIEKTLA
+78 ELVEQIRDTLNTMLSCPYST
-89 KQLDFSLFTFP
+89 LDTTYP
-100 FSLKPRVFSIQW
+100 FLSENSRIKVMSIQW
-112 LSKHYHELEEKP
+112 LSRHYQDMAEKP
-124 SLIIIDEAHHAV
+124 SLIVIDEAHHAV
-136 AKTYKEVMDAY
+136 AKTYAEVMNAY
-147 PEARKMGLTAT
+147 PEAKKLGVTAT
-158 PCRLDRRGFT
+158 PCRLNKKGFT

-200 SIDQRV
+200 SIDQRMV
-206 VLGLTKRGAD
+206 FGLTKRGAD

-260 EHIAEY
+260 EHIAEQ
-266 YREHGLNA
+266 YRVHGIHA
-274 VAISSKTPAEERKR
+274 VAISSKTPNDERR
-288 IIEIFR
+288 
-294 NTNDHELSND
+294 
-304 LNTKDHEL
+304 
-312 SNDLN
+312 
-317 TNDHELSTNLTTNCH
+317 LTIDK
-332 ELSSNCR
+332 
-339 QFKTQNSK
+339 FKAGL
-347 IQNRLCRQ
+347 IQVLVN
-355 FKTQNSKLKILITV
+355 V

-433 WQSMFEGQIAGKGNI
+433 WLSMFEGQIAGKGNI
-448 TQAEE
+448 TQAKE
-453 QYGVVAYSIRDE
+453 QYGVVAYSIREE
-465 RQRITSDN
+465 RLSITSDS

-495 YEIKE
+495 YEIKG

-551 GIRFVRRP
+551 GVRFVRRP
-559 KMERCGYLDFC
+559 KMEHCGYLDFC
-570 TTDGIKLYPRVK
+570 TTDGIKLYPKVK
-582 TRKMGDDDFVLPDAL
+582 TRRMGDDDFVLPDAL
-597 TYGIDKGVQFRTF
+597 TYGIDKGLQFRTF

-623 KDKMDDVQL
+623 IDKMDDVQL
-632 WEDEYGNWVY
+632 WEDECGNWGY
-642 KKGNEALLHQISKEE
+642 KKGNEVLLHLISKEE

-671 YNNNVSQNIM
+671 FNNNVCQNIM

-687 NLKHT
+687 DMKYT

-704 EIDMRIEQRPNGTVQ
+704 EIDLRTEQRTNGTVQ
-719 VYYRENKFCT
+719 VYYRENNFCT

-752 DGKYLIRT
+752 NGKYLIRT

-768 PEPKYDFAELLD
+768 PEPEYDFAELLD
-780 NVILHF
+780 NVILHY

-802 FMKKPELVTIGFLNF
+802 FLKKPELVTIGFLNF

-847 FLGNKDVLSKPLSRC
+847 FLGNKEVLFKPLSKF

-867 YIYRRYTDGKRFIL
+867 YIYRQYADGKRFIL
-881 SESKNVEE
+881 SESEHVEE

-909 KKSCEL
+909 KKRYEL

>member
-1 MKEIRLYDYQEEMM
+1 MKEIRLYNYQAEMK
-15 ERIDMA
+15 ERIDVA
-21 FRSYQSVMVQ
+21 FRSYRSVMVQ
-31 MPTGTGKTILLAEVV
+31 MPTGTGKTVLLSEVV
-46 KREKLKGKNPEKVK
+46 KGEEQR
-60 NEKLKVKNPCVWI
+60 VKNPWVWI
-73 VVHRW
+73 VVHRR
-78 ELVDQIEKTLA
+78 ELVEQIRDTLNTMLSCPYST
-89 KQLDFSLFTFP
+89 LDTTSPLL
-100 FSLKPRVFSIQW
+100 SENSRIKVMSIQW
-112 LSKHYHELEEKP
+112 LTRHYQDMAEKP
-124 SLIIIDEAHHAV
+124 SLIVIDEAHHAV
-136 AKTYKEVMDAY
+136 AKTYAEVMNAY
-147 PEARKMGLTAT
+147 PEAKKLGVTAT
-158 PCRLDRRGFT
+158 PCRLNKKGFT

-200 SIDQRV
+200 SIDQRMV
-206 VLGLTKRGAD
+206 FGLTKRGAD

-235 RLCDTILRYAPNK
+235 RLCDTILRYASNK

-260 EHIAEY
+260 EHIAEQ
-266 YREHGLNA
+266 YRVHGIHA
-274 VAISSKTPAEERKR
+274 VAISSKTPNDERR
-288 IIEIFR
+288 
-294 NTNDHELSND
+294 
-304 LNTKDHEL
+304 
-312 SNDLN
+312 
-317 TNDHELSTNLTTNCH
+317 LTIDK
-332 ELSSNCR
+332 
-339 QFKTQNSK
+339 FKAGL
-347 IQNRLCRQ
+347 IQVLVN
-355 FKTQNSKLKILITV
+355 V

-433 WQSMFEGQIAGKGNI
+433 WLSMFEGQIAGKGNI
-448 TQAEE
+448 TQAKE
-453 QYGVVAYSIRDE
+453 QYGVVAYSIREE
-465 RQRITSDN
+465 RLSITSDS

-495 YEIKE
+495 YEIKG

-551 GIRFVRRP
+551 GVRFVRRP

-582 TRKMGDDDFVLPDAL
+582 TRRMGDDDFVLPDAL
-597 TYGIDKGVQFRTF
+597 KYGIDKGLQFRTF

-623 KDKMDDVQL
+623 IDKMDDVQL
-632 WEDEYGNWVY
+632 WEDECGNWGY
-642 KKGNEALLHQISKEE
+642 KKGNEALLHLISKEE
-657 WQAKKDVWT
+657 WQAKKDIWT

-671 YNNNVSQNIM
+671 FKNNVCQNIM

-687 NLKHT
+687 DMKYT

-704 EIDMRIEQRPNGTVQ
+704 EIDLRTEQRTNGTVQ
-719 VYYRENKFCT
+719 VYYRENNFCT
-729 RKSAGVYAKV
+729 WKSAGIYAKV

-752 DGKYLIRT
+752 NGKYLIRT

-768 PEPKYDFAELLD
+768 PEPEYDFAELLD
-780 NVILHF
+780 NVILHY

-802 FMKKPELVTIGFLNF
+802 FLKKPELVTIGFLNF

-847 FLGNKDVLSKPLSRC
+847 FLGNKEVLFKPLSKF

-867 YIYRRYTDGKRFIL
+867 YIYRRYADGKRFIL
-881 SESKNVEE
+881 SESEHVEE

-909 KKSCEL
+909 KKRYEL

>member
-1 MKEIRLYDYQEEMM
+1 MKEIRLYNYQTEMK
-15 ERIDMA
+15 ERIDVA
-21 FRSYQSVMVQ
+21 FRSYRSVMVQ
-31 MPTGTGKTILLAEVV
+31 MPTGTGKTVLLSEVV
-46 KREKLKGKNPEKVK
+46 KGEEQR
-60 NEKLKVKNPCVWI
+60 VKNPWVWI
-73 VVHRW
+73 VVHRR
-78 ELVDQIEKTLA
+78 ELVEQIRDTLNTMLSCPYST
-89 KQLDFSLFTFP
+89 LDTTSPLL
-100 FSLKPRVFSIQW
+100 SENSRIKVMSIQW
-112 LSKHYHELEEKP
+112 LSRHYQDMAENP
-124 SLIIIDEAHHAV
+124 SLIVIDEAHHAV
-136 AKTYKEVMDAY
+136 AKTYAEVMNAY
-147 PEARKMGLTAT
+147 PEAKKLGVTAT
-158 PCRLDRRGFT
+158 PCRLNKKGFT

-200 SIDQRV
+200 SIDQRMV
-206 VLGLTKRGAD
+206 FGLTKRGAD

-235 RLCDTILRYAPNK
+235 RLCDTILRYASNK

-260 EHIAEY
+260 EHIAEQ
-266 YREHGLNA
+266 YRVHGIHA
-274 VAISSKTPAEERKR
+274 VAISSKTPNDERR
-288 IIEIFR
+288 
-294 NTNDHELSND
+294 
-304 LNTKDHEL
+304 
-312 SNDLN
+312 
-317 TNDHELSTNLTTNCH
+317 LTIDK
-332 ELSSNCR
+332 
-339 QFKTQNSK
+339 FKAGL
-347 IQNRLCRQ
+347 IQVLVN
-355 FKTQNSKLKILITV
+355 V

-433 WQSMFEGQIAGKGNI
+433 WLSMFEGQIAGKGNI
-448 TQAEE
+448 TQAKE
-453 QYGVVAYSIRDE
+453 QYGVVAYSIREE
-465 RQRITSDN
+465 RLSITSDS

-488 DLDAAYG
+488 DLDATYG
-495 YEIKE
+495 YEIKG

-551 GIRFVRRP
+551 GVRFVRRP
-559 KMERCGYLDFC
+559 KMEHCGYLDFC

-582 TRKMGDDDFVLPDAL
+582 TRRMGDDDFVLPDAL
-597 TYGIDKGVQFRTF
+597 KYGIDKGLQFRTF

-632 WEDEYGNWVY
+632 WEDECGNWGY
-642 KKGNEALLHQISKEE
+642 KKGNEALLHLISKEK

-671 YNNNVSQNIM
+671 FKNNVCQNIM
-681 YFKPKI
+681 CFKPKI
-687 NLKHT
+687 DMKYT

-698 LLSDFE
+698 LLSDFK
-704 EIDMRIEQRPNGTVQ
+704 EIDLRTEQRTNGTVQ
-719 VYYRENKFCT
+719 VYYRENNFCT

-752 DGKYLIRT
+752 NGKYLIRT

-768 PEPKYDFAELLD
+768 PEPEYDFAELLD
-780 NVILHF
+780 NVILHY

-802 FMKKPELVTIGFLNF
+802 FLKKPELVTIGFLNF

-847 FLGNKDVLSKPLSRC
+847 FLGNKEVLFKPLSKF

-867 YIYRRYTDGKRFIL
+867 YIYRRYADGKRFIL
-881 SESKNVEE
+881 SESEHVEE

-909 KKSCEL
+909 KKRYEL

>member
-1 MKEIRLYDYQEEMM
+1 MKEIRLYNYQAEMK
-15 ERIDMA
+15 ERIDVA
-21 FRSYQSVMVQ
+21 FRSYRSVMVQ
-31 MPTGTGKTILLAEVV
+31 MPTGTGKTVLLSEVV
-46 KREKLKGKNPEKVK
+46 KGEEQR
-60 NEKLKVKNPCVWI
+60 VKNPWVWI
-73 VVHRW
+73 VVHRR
-78 ELVDQIEKTLA
+78 ELVEQIRDTLDTMLSCPYST
-89 KQLDFSLFTFP
+89 LDTTSPLL
-100 FSLKPRVFSIQW
+100 SENSRIKVMSIQW
-112 LSKHYHELEEKP
+112 LSRHYQDMAEKP
-124 SLIIIDEAHHAV
+124 SLIVIDEAHHAV
-136 AKTYKEVMDAY
+136 AKTYAEVMNAY
-147 PEARKMGLTAT
+147 PEARKLGVTAT
-158 PCRLDRRGFT
+158 PCRLNKKGFT

-200 SIDQRV
+200 SIDQRMV
-206 VLGLTKRGAD
+206 FGLTKRGAD

-235 RLCDTILRYAPNK
+235 RLCDTILRYASNK

-260 EHIAEY
+260 EHIAEQ
-266 YREHGLNA
+266 YRVHGINA
-274 VAISSKTPAEERKR
+274 VAISSKTPNDERR
-288 IIEIFR
+288 
-294 NTNDHELSND
+294 
-304 LNTKDHEL
+304 
-312 SNDLN
+312 
-317 TNDHELSTNLTTNCH
+317 LTIDK
-332 ELSSNCR
+332 
-339 QFKTQNSK
+339 FKAGL
-347 IQNRLCRQ
+347 IQVLVN
-355 FKTQNSKLKILITV
+355 V

-433 WQSMFEGQIAGKGNI
+433 WLSMFEGQIAGKGNI
-448 TQAEE
+448 TQAKE
-453 QYGVVAYSIRDE
+453 QYGVVAYSIREE
-465 RQRITSDN
+465 RLSITSDS

-495 YEIKE
+495 YEIKG

-551 GIRFVRRP
+551 GVRYVRRP
-559 KMERCGYLDFC
+559 KMEHCGYLDFC

-582 TRKMGDDDFVLPDAL
+582 TRRMGDDDFVLPDAL
-597 TYGIDKGVQFRTF
+597 TYGIDKGLQFRTF

-623 KDKMDDVQL
+623 IDKMDDVQL
-632 WEDEYGNWVY
+632 WEDECGNWGY
-642 KKGNEALLHQISKEE
+642 KKGNEALLHLISKEE

-671 YNNNVSQNIM
+671 FNNNVCQNIM

-687 NLKHT
+687 DMKYT

-704 EIDMRIEQRPNGTVQ
+704 EIDLRTEQRTNGTVQ
-719 VYYRENKFCT
+719 VYYRENNFCT

-752 DGKYLIRT
+752 NGKYLIRT

-768 PEPKYDFAELLD
+768 PEPEYDFAELLD
-780 NVILHF
+780 NVILHY

-802 FMKKPELVTIGFLNF
+802 FLKKPELVTIGFLNF

-837 AEIRMDKDIC
+837 TEIRMDKDIC
-847 FLGNKDVLSKPLSRC
+847 FLGNKEVLFKPLSKF

-867 YIYRRYTDGKRFIL
+867 YIYRRYADGKRFIL
-881 SESKNVEE
+881 SESEHVEE

-909 KKSCEL
+909 KKRYEL

>member
-31 MPTGTGKTILLAEVV
+31 MPTGTGKTVLLAEQV
-46 KREKLKGKNPEKVK
+46 KSEERR
-60 NEKLKVKNPCVWI
+60 VKNPCVWI
-73 VVHRW
+73 VVHRR
-78 ELVDQIEKTLA
+78 ELVEQIKETLNA
-89 KQLDFSLFTFP
+89 THNVECEMLNVNESKPLDSSFFTLHSSLNPLDSSLFTLRS
-100 FSLKPRVFSIQW
+100 SLNPRVFSIQW
-112 LSKHYHELEEKP
+112 LSKHYQELEEKP

-147 PEARKMGLTAT
+147 PEARKLGLTAT

-178 PTKKFIA
+178 STKKFIA

-200 SIDQRV
+200 SIDQRMV
-206 VLGLTKRGAD
+206 FGLTKRGAD

-304 LNTKDHEL
+304 LNTQH
-312 SNDLN
+312 STLN
-317 TNDHELSTNLTTNCH
+317 TQHCLRQPLNIQHSTFN
-332 ELSSNCR
+332 
-339 QFKTQNSK
+339 
-347 IQNRLCRQ
+347 
-355 FKTQNSKLKILITV
+355 ILINV

-448 TQAEE
+448 KQAEE

-465 RQRITSDN
+465 RQRITSDT

-506 GIVDKD
+506 GIVDKN

-582 TRKMGDDDFVLPDAL
+582 TRKMSDDDFVLPDAL
-597 TYGIDKGVQFRTF
+597 TYGIDKGLQFRTF

-687 NLKHT
+687 NMKYT

-768 PEPKYDFAELLD
+768 LEPKYDFAELLD

-847 FLGNKDVLSKPLSRC
+847 FLGNKDVLFKPLSRY

-909 KKSCEL
+909 KKGCEL

>member
-1 MKEIRLYDYQEEMM
+1 MKEIRLYNYQAEMK
-15 ERIDMA
+15 ERIDVA
-21 FRSYQSVMVQ
+21 FRSYRSVMVQ
-31 MPTGTGKTILLAEVV
+31 MPTGTGKTVLLSEIV
-46 KREKLKGKNPEKVK
+46 KGEEQR
-60 NEKLKVKNPCVWI
+60 VKNPWVWI
-73 VVHRW
+73 VVHRR
-78 ELVDQIEKTLA
+78 ELVEQIRDTLNSMLSCPYST
-89 KQLDFSLFTFP
+89 LDTTSSLL
-100 FSLKPRVFSIQW
+100 SENSRIKVMSIQW
-112 LSKHYHELEEKP
+112 LSRHYQDMAEKP
-124 SLIIIDEAHHAV
+124 SLIVIDEAHHAV
-136 AKTYKEVMDAY
+136 AKTYAEVMNAY
-147 PEARKMGLTAT
+147 PEAKKLGVTAT
-158 PCRLDRRGFT
+158 PCRLNKKGFT

-200 SIDQRV
+200 SIDQRMV
-206 VLGLTKRGAD
+206 FGLTKRGAD

-235 RLCDTILRYAPNK
+235 RLCDTILRYASNK

-260 EHIAEY
+260 EHIAEQ
-266 YREHGLNA
+266 YRVHGIHA
-274 VAISSKTPAEERKR
+274 VAISSKTPNDERR
-288 IIEIFR
+288 
-294 NTNDHELSND
+294 
-304 LNTKDHEL
+304 
-312 SNDLN
+312 
-317 TNDHELSTNLTTNCH
+317 LTIDK
-332 ELSSNCR
+332 
-339 QFKTQNSK
+339 FKAGL
-347 IQNRLCRQ
+347 IQVLVN
-355 FKTQNSKLKILITV
+355 V

-433 WQSMFEGQIAGKGNI
+433 WLSMFEGQIAGKGNI

-453 QYGVVAYSIRDE
+453 QYGVVAYSIREE
-465 RQRITSDN
+465 RLSITSDS

-551 GIRFVRRP
+551 GVRFVRRP
-559 KMERCGYLDFC
+559 KMEHYGYLDFC

-582 TRKMGDDDFVLPDAL
+582 TRRMGDDDFVLPDAL
-597 TYGIDKGVQFRTF
+597 KYGIDKGLQFRTF

-632 WEDEYGNWVY
+632 WEDECGNWGY
-642 KKGNEALLHQISKEE
+642 KKGNEALLHLISKEK

-671 YNNNVSQNIM
+671 FNNNVCQNIM

-687 NLKHT
+687 NMKYT

-704 EIDMRIEQRPNGTVQ
+704 EIDLRTEQRTNGTVQ
-719 VYYRENKFCT
+719 VYYRENNFCT

-752 DGKYLIRT
+752 NGKYLIRT

-768 PEPKYDFAELLD
+768 PEPEYDFAELLD
-780 NVILHF
+780 NVILHY

-802 FMKKPELVTIGFLNF
+802 FLKKPELVTIGFLNF

-847 FLGNKDVLSKPLSRC
+847 FLGNKEVLFKPLSKF

-867 YIYRRYTDGKRFIL
+867 YIYRRYADGKRFIL
-881 SESKNVEE
+881 SESEHVEE

-909 KKSCEL
+909 KKRYGL

>member
-1 MKEIRLYDYQEEMM
+1 MKEIRLYDYQAEMK
-15 ERIDMA
+15 ERIDTA

-31 MPTGTGKTILLAEVV
+31 MPTGTGKTVLLSEVV
-46 KREKLKGKNPEKVK
+46 KSEERR
-60 NEKLKVKNPCVWI
+60 VKNPWVWI
-73 VVHRW
+73 VVHRR
-78 ELVDQIEKTLA
+78 ELVEQIMKTLDTM
-89 KQLDFSLFTFP
+89 LSSPSSTPDTTSSLL
-100 FSLKPRVFSIQW
+100 SENSRIKVMSIQW
-112 LSKHYHELEEKP
+112 LSRHYQDMAEKP
-124 SLIIIDEAHHAV
+124 SLIVIDEAHHAV
-136 AKTYKEVMDAY
+136 AKTYAEVMNAY
-147 PEARKMGLTAT
+147 PEAKKLGVTAT
-158 PCRLDRRGFT
+158 PCRLNKKGFT
-168 DLFDVLLQSW
+168 DLFNVLLQSW

-200 SIDQRV
+200 SIDQRMV
-206 VLGLTKRGAD
+206 FGLTKRGAD

-266 YREHGLNA
+266 YREHGINA
-274 VAISSKTPAEERKR
+274 VAISSKTPNDERR
-288 IIEIFR
+288 
-294 NTNDHELSND
+294 
-304 LNTKDHEL
+304 
-312 SNDLN
+312 
-317 TNDHELSTNLTTNCH
+317 LTIDK
-332 ELSSNCR
+332 
-339 QFKTQNSK
+339 FKAGQ
-347 IQNRLCRQ
+347 IQVLVN
-355 FKTQNSKLKILITV
+355 V

-387 RPTLSLAKYLQQVG
+387 RPTLSLAKFLQQVG

-433 WQSMFEGQIAGKGNI
+433 WQTMFEGQIAGKGNI

-465 RQRITSDN
+465 SQRITSDT

-582 TRKMGDDDFVLPDAL
+582 TRKMSDDDFVLPDAL
-597 TYGIDKGVQFRTF
+597 TYGIDKGLQFRTF

-632 WEDEYGNWVY
+632 WEDESGNWVY

-687 NLKHT
+687 NMKYT

-704 EIDMRIEQRPNGTVQ
+704 ETDLRIEQRTNGTVQ

-768 PEPKYDFAELLD
+768 PEPQYDFAELLD
-780 NVILHF
+780 NVILHY

-802 FMKKPELVTIGFLNF
+802 FLKKPELVTIGFLNF

-847 FLGNKDVLSKPLSRC
+847 FLGNKEVLFKPLSRY

-881 SESKNVEE
+881 SESKNVED

-909 KKSCEL
+909 KKSYEL

>member
-1 MKEIRLYDYQEEMM
+1 MRTRRLVKKYPQCGCREEVDMKEIRLYNYQAEMK
-15 ERIDMA
+15 ERIDVA

-31 MPTGTGKTILLAEVV
+31 MPTGTGKTVLLSEVV
-46 KREKLKGKNPEKVK
+46 KGEEQR
-60 NEKLKVKNPCVWI
+60 VKNPWVWI
-73 VVHRW
+73 VVHRR
-78 ELVDQIEKTLA
+78 ELVEQIRDTLNTMLSCPYST
-89 KQLDFSLFTFP
+89 LDTTSPLL
-100 FSLKPRVFSIQW
+100 SENSRIKVMSIQW
-112 LSKHYHELEEKP
+112 LSRHYQDMAEKP
-124 SLIIIDEAHHAV
+124 SLIVIDEAHHAV
-136 AKTYKEVMDAY
+136 AKTYAEVMNAY
-147 PEARKMGLTAT
+147 PEARKLGVTAT
-158 PCRLDRRGFT
+158 PCRLNKKGFT

-200 SIDQRV
+200 SIDQRMV
-206 VLGLTKRGAD
+206 FGLTKRGAD

-235 RLCDTILRYAPNK
+235 RLCDTILRYASNK

-260 EHIAEY
+260 EHIAEQ
-266 YREHGLNA
+266 YRVHGIHA
-274 VAISSKTPAEERKR
+274 VAISSKTPNDERR
-288 IIEIFR
+288 
-294 NTNDHELSND
+294 
-304 LNTKDHEL
+304 
-312 SNDLN
+312 
-317 TNDHELSTNLTTNCH
+317 LTIDK
-332 ELSSNCR
+332 
-339 QFKTQNSK
+339 FKAGL
-347 IQNRLCRQ
+347 IQVLVN
-355 FKTQNSKLKILITV
+355 V

-433 WQSMFEGQIAGKGNI
+433 WLSMFEGQIAGKGNI

-453 QYGVVAYSIRDE
+453 QYGVVAYSIREE
-465 RQRITSDN
+465 RLSITSDS

-495 YEIKE
+495 YEIKG

-551 GIRFVRRP
+551 GVRFVRRP
-559 KMERCGYLDFC
+559 KMEHYGYLDFC

-582 TRKMGDDDFVLPDAL
+582 TRRMGDDDFVLPDAL
-597 TYGIDKGVQFRTF
+597 KYGIDKGLQFRTF

-632 WEDEYGNWVY
+632 WEDECGNWGY
-642 KKGNEALLHQISKEE
+642 KKGNEALLHLISKEE

-666 EDVER
+666 EDVEK
-671 YNNNVSQNIM
+671 YDNNVSQNIM

-687 NLKHT
+687 DMKYT

-704 EIDMRIEQRPNGTVQ
+704 EIDLRTEQRTNGTVQ
-719 VYYRENKFCT
+719 VSYRENNFCT
-729 RKSAGVYAKV
+729 RKSAGVYTKF

-752 DGKYLIRT
+752 NGKYLIRT

-768 PEPKYDFAELLD
+768 PEPEYDFAELLD
-780 NVILHF
+780 NVILHY

-802 FMKKPELVTIGFLNF
+802 FLKKPELVTIGFLNF

-847 FLGNKDVLSKPLSRC
+847 FLGNKEVLFKPLSKF

-867 YIYRRYTDGKRFIL
+867 YIYRRYADGKRFIL
-881 SESKNVEE
+881 SESEHVEE

-909 KKSCEL
+909 KKRYEL

>member
-1 MKEIRLYDYQEEMM
+1 MKEIRLYNYQAEMK
-15 ERIDMA
+15 ERIDVA
-21 FRSYQSVMVQ
+21 FRSYRSVMVQ
-31 MPTGTGKTILLAEVV
+31 MPTGTGKTVLLSEVV
-46 KREKLKGKNPEKVK
+46 KSEEQR
-60 NEKLKVKNPCVWI
+60 VKNPWVWI
-73 VVHRW
+73 VVHRR
-78 ELVDQIEKTLA
+78 ELVEQIRDTLDTMLSCPYST
-89 KQLDFSLFTFP
+89 LDTTSPLL
-100 FSLKPRVFSIQW
+100 SENPRIKIMSIQW
-112 LSKHYHELEEKP
+112 LSRHYQDMAEKP
-124 SLIIIDEAHHAV
+124 SLIVIDEAHHTV
-136 AKTYKEVMDAY
+136 AKTYAEVMNAY
-147 PEARKMGLTAT
+147 PEARKLGVTAT
-158 PCRLDRRGFT
+158 PCRLNKKGFT

-200 SIDQRV
+200 SIDQRMV
-206 VLGLTKRGAD
+206 FGLTKRGAD

-235 RLCDTILRYAPNK
+235 RLCDTILRYASNK

-260 EHIAEY
+260 EHIAEQ
-266 YREHGLNA
+266 YRVHGIHA
-274 VAISSKTPAEERKR
+274 VAISSKTPNDERR
-288 IIEIFR
+288 
-294 NTNDHELSND
+294 
-304 LNTKDHEL
+304 
-312 SNDLN
+312 
-317 TNDHELSTNLTTNCH
+317 LTIDK
-332 ELSSNCR
+332 
-339 QFKTQNSK
+339 FKAGL
-347 IQNRLCRQ
+347 IQVLVN
-355 FKTQNSKLKILITV
+355 V

-433 WQSMFEGQIAGKGNI
+433 WLSMFEGQIAGKGNI

-453 QYGVVAYSIRDE
+453 QYGVVAYSIREE
-465 RQRITSDN
+465 RLSITSDS

-495 YEIKE
+495 YEIKG

-551 GIRFVRRP
+551 GVRFVRRP
-559 KMERCGYLDFC
+559 KMEHCGYLDFC

-582 TRKMGDDDFVLPDAL
+582 TRRMGDDDFVLPDAL
-597 TYGIDKGVQFRTF
+597 TYGIDEGLQFRTF

-632 WEDEYGNWVY
+632 WEDECGNWGY
-642 KKGNEALLHQISKEE
+642 KKGNEALLHLISKEE

-671 YNNNVSQNIM
+671 FKNNVCQNIM

-687 NLKHT
+687 DMKYT

-704 EIDMRIEQRPNGTVQ
+704 EIDLRTEQRTNGTVQ
-719 VYYRENKFCT
+719 VYYRENNFCT

-752 DGKYLIRT
+752 NGKYLIRT

-768 PEPKYDFAELLD
+768 PEPEYDFAELLD
-780 NVILHF
+780 NVILHY

-802 FMKKPELVTIGFLNF
+802 FLKKPELVTIGFLNF

-847 FLGNKDVLSKPLSRC
+847 FLGNKEVLFKPLSKF

-867 YIYRRYTDGKRFIL
+867 YIYRRYADGKRFIL
-881 SESKNVEE
+881 SESEHVEE

-909 KKSCEL
+909 KKRYEL

>member
-1 MKEIRLYDYQEEMM
+1 MKEIRLYNYQAEMK
-15 ERIDMA
+15 ERIDVA
-21 FRSYQSVMVQ
+21 FRSYRSVMVQ
-31 MPTGTGKTILLAEVV
+31 MPTGTGKTVLLSEIV
-46 KREKLKGKNPEKVK
+46 KGEEQR
-60 NEKLKVKNPCVWI
+60 VKNPWVWI
-73 VVHRW
+73 VVHRR
-78 ELVDQIEKTLA
+78 ELVEQIRDTLNTMLSCPYST
-89 KQLDFSLFTFP
+89 LDTTSPLL
-100 FSLKPRVFSIQW
+100 SENSRIKVMSIQW
-112 LSKHYHELEEKP
+112 LTRHYQDMAEKP
-124 SLIIIDEAHHAV
+124 SLIVIDEAHHAV
-136 AKTYKEVMDAY
+136 AKTYAEVMNAY
-147 PEARKMGLTAT
+147 PEARKLGVTAT
-158 PCRLDRRGFT
+158 PCRLNKKGFT

-200 SIDQRV
+200 SIDQRMV
-206 VLGLTKRGAD
+206 FGLTKRGAD

-235 RLCDTILRYAPNK
+235 RLCDTILRYASNK

-260 EHIAEY
+260 EHIAEQ
-266 YREHGLNA
+266 YRVHGIHA
-274 VAISSKTPAEERKR
+274 VAISSKTPNDERR
-288 IIEIFR
+288 
-294 NTNDHELSND
+294 
-304 LNTKDHEL
+304 
-312 SNDLN
+312 
-317 TNDHELSTNLTTNCH
+317 LTIDK
-332 ELSSNCR
+332 
-339 QFKTQNSK
+339 FKAGL
-347 IQNRLCRQ
+347 IQVLVN
-355 FKTQNSKLKILITV
+355 V

-433 WQSMFEGQIAGKGNI
+433 WLSMFEGQIAGKGNI

-453 QYGVVAYSIRDE
+453 QYGVVAYSIREE
-465 RQRITSDN
+465 RLSITSDS

-495 YEIKE
+495 YEIKG

-551 GIRFVRRP
+551 GVRFVRRP
-559 KMERCGYLDFC
+559 KMEHYGYLDFC

-582 TRKMGDDDFVLPDAL
+582 TRRMGDDDFVLPDAL
-597 TYGIDKGVQFRTF
+597 TYGIDKGLQFRTF

-623 KDKMDDVQL
+623 KDKMDDVQV
-632 WEDEYGNWVY
+632 WEDECGNWGY
-642 KKGNEALLHQISKEE
+642 KKGNEALLHLISKEE

-671 YNNNVSQNIM
+671 YNNNVCQNIM

-687 NLKHT
+687 DMKYT

-704 EIDMRIEQRPNGTVQ
+704 EIDLRTEQRTNGTVQ
-719 VYYRENKFCT
+719 VYYLENNFCT

-752 DGKYLIRT
+752 NGKYLIRT

-768 PEPKYDFAELLD
+768 PEPEYDFAELLD
-780 NVILHF
+780 NVILHY

-802 FMKKPELVTIGFLNF
+802 FLKKPELVTIGFLNF

-847 FLGNKDVLSKPLSRC
+847 FLGNKEVLFKPLSKF

-867 YIYRRYTDGKRFIL
+867 YIYRRYADGKRFIL
-881 SESKNVEE
+881 SESEHVEE

-909 KKSCEL
+909 KKRYEL

>member
-1 MKEIRLYDYQEEMM
+1 MKEIRLYNYQAEMK
-15 ERIDMA
+15 ERIDVA
-21 FRSYQSVMVQ
+21 FRSYRSVMVQ
-31 MPTGTGKTILLAEVV
+31 MPTGTGKTVLLSEVV
-46 KREKLKGKNPEKVK
+46 KGEEQR
-60 NEKLKVKNPCVWI
+60 VKNPWVWI
-73 VVHRW
+73 VVHRR
-78 ELVDQIEKTLA
+78 ELVEQIRDTLDSMLSCPYST
-89 KQLDFSLFTFP
+89 LDTTSPLL
-100 FSLKPRVFSIQW
+100 SENSRIKVMSIQW
-112 LSKHYHELEEKP
+112 LSRHYLDMAEKP
-124 SLIIIDEAHHAV
+124 SLIVIDEAHHAV
-136 AKTYKEVMDAY
+136 AKTYAEVMNAY
-147 PEARKMGLTAT
+147 PEARKLGVTAT
-158 PCRLDRRGFT
+158 PCRLNKKGFT

-200 SIDQRV
+200 SIDQRMV
-206 VLGLTKRGAD
+206 FGLTKRGAD

-235 RLCDTILRYAPNK
+235 RLCDTILRYASNK

-260 EHIAEY
+260 EHIAEQ
-266 YREHGLNA
+266 YRVHGIHA
-274 VAISSKTPAEERKR
+274 VAISSKTPNDERR
-288 IIEIFR
+288 
-294 NTNDHELSND
+294 
-304 LNTKDHEL
+304 
-312 SNDLN
+312 
-317 TNDHELSTNLTTNCH
+317 LTIDN
-332 ELSSNCR
+332 
-339 QFKTQNSK
+339 FKAGL
-347 IQNRLCRQ
+347 IQVLVN
-355 FKTQNSKLKILITV
+355 V

-433 WQSMFEGQIAGKGNI
+433 WLSMFEGQIAGKGNI

-453 QYGVVAYSIRDE
+453 QYGVVAYSIRE
-465 RQRITSDN
+465 EKLSITSDS

-495 YEIKE
+495 YEIKG

-551 GIRFVRRP
+551 GVRFVRRP
-559 KMERCGYLDFC
+559 KMEHCGYLDFC

-582 TRKMGDDDFVLPDAL
+582 TRRMGDDDFVLPDAL
-597 TYGIDKGVQFRTF
+597 TYGIDKGLQFRTF

-632 WEDEYGNWVY
+632 WEDECGNWGY
-642 KKGNEALLHQISKEE
+642 KKGNEALLHLISKEE

-671 YNNNVSQNIM
+671 FNNNVCQNIM

-687 NLKHT
+687 DMKYT

-704 EIDMRIEQRPNGTVQ
+704 EIDLRTEQRTNGTVQ
-719 VYYRENKFCT
+719 VYYRENNFCT

-752 DGKYLIRT
+752 NGKYLIRT

-768 PEPKYDFAELLD
+768 PEPEYDFAELLD
-780 NVILHF
+780 NVILHY
-786 IEKGKDYW
+786 IEKGKDHW

-802 FMKKPELVTIGFLNF
+802 FLKKPELVTIGFLKF

-847 FLGNKDVLSKPLSRC
+847 FLGNKEVLFKPLSKF

-867 YIYRRYTDGKRFIL
+867 YIYRRYADGKRFIL
-881 SESKNVEE
+881 SESEHVEE

-909 KKSCEL
+909 KKRYEL